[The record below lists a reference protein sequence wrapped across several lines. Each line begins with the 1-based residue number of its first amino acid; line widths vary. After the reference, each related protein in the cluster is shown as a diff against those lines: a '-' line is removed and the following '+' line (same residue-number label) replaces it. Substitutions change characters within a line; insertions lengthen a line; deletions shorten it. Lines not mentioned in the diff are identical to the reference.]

1 MAATW
6 RMRIALPEEAA
17 RRAMNILADRFAEL
31 PVAAFEADGH
41 WMVEV
46 NFASG
51 AERKAVLAA
60 LRDTV
65 GEPVPDAIFEKTRS
79 KDWVAASLAGLPPV
93 RVGRFVVH
101 GAHDRDKVGPHQIG
115 IEIEAALAFGTGHH
129 GTTRGCLAAIER
141 FGKVRRPRRVLD
153 VGTGTGVLAIAVARA
168 FRRPVVAG
176 DFDPVAVATARV
188 NARMNRAG
196 SFVRVVRAV
205 GVNAPAIRAH
215 ARYDFVLANILLPV
229 LQRLAR
235 PLRPLLARRA
245 IVVLSGLLPAH
256 ANAVLAAFR
265 AQGLRL
271 VRRETLEGWTTL
283 TLLRCRS
290 HLLAHGNRPAGVFG
304 PGQDRVRRLHRA

>member
-1 MAATW
+1 M
-6 RMRIALPEEAA
+6 RMALPEDVA
-17 RRAMNILADRFAEL
+17 RRAVNILADRFVEL
-31 PVAAFEADGH
+31 PVAAFEADGR

-46 NFASG
+46 NFANG

-60 LRDTV
+60 LRDMV
-65 GEPVPDAIFEKTRS
+65 GEPVPEATFEKTQTQ
-79 KDWVAASLAGLPPV
+79 DWVAASLAGLPPV

-101 GAHDRDKVGPHQIG
+101 GAHDRGKAGANQIG

-141 FGKVRRPRRVLD
+141 VGKVRRPRRVLD
-153 VGTGTGVLAIAVARA
+153 VGTGTGVLTIAAARA
-168 FRRPVVAG
+168 FRRHVTAG
-176 DFDPVAVATARV
+176 DFDPVAVATARA
-188 NARMNRAG
+188 NARMNGAG
-196 SFVRVVRAV
+196 SFVDVVRAT
-205 GVNAPAIRAH
+205 GVNAPAIRGEAP
-215 ARYDFVLANILLPV
+215 YDLVLANILLPV

-235 PLRPLLARRA
+235 PLSALLARRA

-283 TLLRCRS
+283 TLAR
-290 HLLAHGNRPAGVFG
+290 
-304 PGQDRVRRLHRA
+304 

>member
-31 PVAAFEADGH
+31 PVAAFEEGGT
-41 WMVEV
+41 WTVEV
-46 NFASG
+46 SFASG

-65 GEPVPDAIFEKTRS
+65 GEPVRDATFEKTQT

-101 GAHDRDKVGPHQIG
+101 GAHDRGKVGANQIG

-129 GTTRGCLAAIER
+129 GTTRGCLVAIER
-141 FGKVRRPRRVLD
+141 LGKARRPRRVLD
-153 VGTGTGVLAIAVARA
+153 IGTGSGVLAIAAARA
-168 FRRPVVAG
+168 FRRPVAAG
-176 DFDPVAVATARV
+176 DFDPVAVATARA
-188 NARMNRAG
+188 NARVNRAA
-196 SFVRVVRAV
+196 SFVRVVRAA
-205 GVNAPAIRAH
+205 GVDALAIRA
-215 ARYDFVLANILLPV
+215 AAPYELVLANILLPV

-235 PLRPLLARRA
+235 PLRVLLAKRA
-245 IVVLSGLLPAH
+245 VVVLSGLLPVH

-265 AQGLRL
+265 TQGLTL
-271 VRRETLEGWTTL
+271 VRRETMQGWTTL
-283 TLLRCRS
+283 TLAR
-290 HLLAHGNRPAGVFG
+290 
-304 PGQDRVRRLHRA
+304 

>member
-31 PVAAFEADGH
+31 PVAAFEEGGA
-41 WMVEV
+41 WTVEV
-46 NFASG
+46 SFASG

-65 GEPVPDAIFEKTRS
+65 GEPVRDATFEKTQT

-101 GAHDRDKVGPHQIG
+101 GAHDRGKVGANQFG

-129 GTTRGCLAAIER
+129 GTTRGCLVAIER
-141 FGKVRRPRRVLD
+141 LGKARRPRRVLD
-153 VGTGTGVLAIAVARA
+153 IGTGSGVLAIAAARA
-168 FRRPVVAG
+168 FRRPVAAG
-176 DFDPVAVATARV
+176 DFDPVAVATARA
-188 NARMNRAG
+188 NARVNRAA
-196 SFVRVVRAV
+196 SFVRVVRAA
-205 GVNAPAIRAH
+205 GVDALAIRA
-215 ARYDFVLANILLPV
+215 AAPYELVLANILLPV

-235 PLRPLLARRA
+235 PLRVLLAKRA
-245 IVVLSGLLPAH
+245 VVVLSGLLPVH

-265 AQGLRL
+265 TQGLTL
-271 VRRETLEGWTTL
+271 VRRETMQGWTTL
-283 TLLRCRS
+283 TLAR
-290 HLLAHGNRPAGVFG
+290 
-304 PGQDRVRRLHRA
+304 

>member
-6 RMRIALPEEAA
+6 RMRIALPEEAV
-17 RRAMNILADRFAEL
+17 RRAMNVLADRFAEL
-31 PVAAFEADGH
+31 PVAAFEADGQ
-41 WMVEV
+41 WTVEV

-65 GEPVPDAIFEKTRS
+65 GEPVPAATFEKTRPQ
-79 KDWVAASLAGLPPV
+79 DWVAASLAGLAPV

-101 GAHDRDKVGPHQIG
+101 GAHDRGKVGQNHIG

-141 FGKVRRPRRVLD
+141 LGKARRPRRVLD
-153 VGTGTGVLAIAVARA
+153 VGTGTGVLAIAAARA

-176 DFDPVAVATARV
+176 DFDPVAVATARA
-188 NARMNRAG
+188 NARINRAG
-196 SFVRVVRAV
+196 SLVSVVQAI
-205 GVNAPAIRAH
+205 GVNAPVIRA
-215 ARYDFVLANILLPV
+215 AAPYDFVLANILLPV

-235 PLRPLLARRA
+235 PLRTLLARRA
-245 IVVLSGLLPAH
+245 TVVLSGLLPEH
-256 ANAVLAAFR
+256 AGAAVAAFR

-283 TLLRCRS
+283 TLAR
-290 HLLAHGNRPAGVFG
+290 
-304 PGQDRVRRLHRA
+304 

>member
-6 RMRIALPEEAA
+6 RMRMALPEDVA
-17 RRAMNILADRFAEL
+17 RRAVNILADRFAEL
-31 PVAAFEADGH
+31 PVAAFEADGR

-46 NFASG
+46 SFANG
-51 AERKAVLAA
+51 TERKAVLAA

-65 GEPVPDAIFEKTRS
+65 GEPVPEATFEKTQTQ
-79 KDWVAASLAGLPPV
+79 DWVAASLAGLPPV
-93 RVGRFVVH
+93 QVGRFVVH
-101 GAHDRDKVGPHQIG
+101 GAHDRGKVGPNRIG

-141 FGKVRRPRRVLD
+141 VGKGRRPRRVLD
-153 VGTGTGVLAIAVARA
+153 VGTGTGVLAIAAARG
-168 FRRPVVAG
+168 FRRHVTAS
-176 DFDPVAVATARV
+176 DFDPVAVATARA

-196 SFVRVVRAV
+196 SFVRVARAV
-205 GVNAPAIRAH
+205 GVNAPVIRGGAP
-215 ARYDFVLANILLPV
+215 YDLVLANILLPV

-235 PLRPLLARRA
+235 PLRALLARRA

-283 TLLRCRS
+283 TLAR
-290 HLLAHGNRPAGVFG
+290 
-304 PGQDRVRRLHRA
+304 